1 MNTEVKNPL
10 SATLRVFFGFIL
22 FICLFSG
29 LADAASLEER
39 VIEHHLQN
47 GLTLLVMERHHA
59 PIVAVNLTYKVGS
72 ANEHSG
78 ITGVAHLYEHMAF
91 KGTRTIGVTD
101 AEKER
106 PLLEELDRLSEAI
119 EREMAKGDA
128 ADKALLASLREQLAK
143 VNEQVDKF
151 VVASELAALYQ
162 RNGGV

>member
-1 MNTEVKNPL
+1 MNTEVTTPL
-10 SATLRVFFGFIL
+10 PATLRVFFGFIL

-29 LADAASLEER
+29 LADASSLEER

-91 KGTRTIGVTD
+91 KGTRTIGVRD
-101 AEKER
+101 AEKEK
-106 PLLEELDRLSEAI
+106 PVLEELDRLAEAI
-119 EREMAKGDA
+119 MAEKAKGPSADQTRLA
-128 ADKALLASLREQLAK
+128 ALRKRFTEVEAQAH
-143 VNEQVDKF
+143 QF
-151 VVASELAALYQ
+151 VVPAELSTLYQ
-162 RNGGV
+162 RN

>member
-1 MNTEVKNPL
+1 MNTKLKSPL
-10 SATLRVFFGFIL
+10 AATLRVFFGFML
-22 FICLFSG
+22 LVCLTVG

-78 ITGVAHLYEHMAF
+78 ISGVAHLYEHMAF

-101 AEKER
+101 ADKER
-106 PLLEELDRLSEAI
+106 PLLEEMDRLSEALAAEI
-119 EREMAKGDA
+119 AKGEA
-128 ADKALLASLREQLAK
+128 ADKARLASLKAQ
-143 VNEQVDKF
+143 
-151 VVASELAALYQ
+151 
-162 RNGGV
+162 

>member
-1 MNTEVKNPL
+1 MSTAVKSPL
-10 SATLRVFFGFIL
+10 SATLRVIIGFIL
-22 FICLFSG
+22 FVCLLSG

-72 ANEHSG
+72 ANEHTG

-101 AEKER
+101 AAKER
-106 PLLEELDRLSEAI
+106 PLLEDLDHLSEAI
-119 EREMAKGDA
+119 AAEIAKGEA
-128 ADKALLASLREQLAK
+128 ADKGRLASLREQLIK
-143 VNEQVDKF
+143 VDEE
-151 VVASELAALYQ
+151 AQ
-162 RNGGV
+162 R